1 MVPLIGF
8 IVLVIDL
15 YIWVVIAGAIL
26 SWLIAFN
33 VVNTH
38 NRFVYQVADMLY
50 RVTEPALRPIR
61 RFIPNLGGIDIS
73 PVILILFLIFL
84 RDVVLLGWILPMVVG
99 PSAEL

>member
-33 VVNTH
+33 VVNTN

-50 RVTEPALRPIR
+50 RLTEPALRPIR
-61 RFIPNLGGIDIS
+61 NILPNLGGIDIS
-73 PVILILFLIFL
+73 PVILILFLLFI
-84 RDVVLLGWILPMVVG
+84 RDVVLLGWILPLFEPAAG
-99 PSAEL
+99 L

>member
-33 VVNTH
+33 VVNTN

-61 RFIPNLGGIDIS
+61 NILPNLGGIDIS
-73 PVILILFLIFL
+73 PVILILFLLFI
-84 RDVVLLGWILPMVVG
+84 RDVVLLGWILPLFEPAAG
-99 PSAEL
+99 L